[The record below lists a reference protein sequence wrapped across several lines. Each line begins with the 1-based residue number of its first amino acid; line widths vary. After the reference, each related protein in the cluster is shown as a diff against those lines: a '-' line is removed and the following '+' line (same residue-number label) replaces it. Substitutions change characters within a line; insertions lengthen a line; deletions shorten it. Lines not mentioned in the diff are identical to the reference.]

1 MLSQGLFYSPLC
13 TTWYGDLEF
22 ECTTANFGDNDSE
35 FSNIFAMNLQKF
47 NKIFSEKRDVF
58 RHVDFATKN
67 MEFTLPYKVDWLS
80 GRSILDYDLSPAQSF
95 DVTRNHLDF
104 EET

>member
-47 NKIFSEKRDVF
+47 NKIFSENRDVF
-58 RHVDFATKN
+58 RDVDFATKN
-67 MEFTLPYKVDWLS
+67 TEFTLPTKQTGLAAA
-80 GRSILDYDLSPAQSF
+80 RFQNYDLSPAQ
-95 DVTRNHLDF
+95 
-104 EET
+104 